1 MARAAPAPADR
12 MARGNIVNRQ
22 TILAAV
28 LLVQLVVVALVW
40 GLQARPGDAPP
51 VFLSFDAGS
60 ADTMTV
66 ADAESAVTVTRAE
79 GEWKLSNG
87 LPADG
92 ARIDGVLQKLSD
104 PGSGWPV
111 ATSESAMQ
119 RFEVVEETHQ
129 RHVTISA
136 AEETLAD
143 IYLGTSPTFGKVHA
157 RHVDGGPVYA
167 IGFSNYE
174 AGAKQSD
181 WLRKSLLQPDG
192 EVQSITRATSSGEW
206 TLTSTDGTWTT
217 SEGVELDQD
226 ETNTFVDRL
235 RRLNVLDLVDAE
247 LPEEPGTTL
256 VVVDDAGAHEL
267 ALFALPDDDYA
278 ATSNRFE
285 GVFGISSYIA
295 EQLKTPLGDLAADAS
310 DEDESAEEPSAGES
324 PPTAGA

>member
-1 MARAAPAPADR
+1 M
-12 MARGNIVNRQ
+12 NRQ
-22 TILAAV
+22 TILGTV
-28 LLVQLVVVALVW
+28 LLLQLVAVALVW
-40 GLQARPGDAPP
+40 GLQARPGDTPP
-51 VFLSFDAGS
+51 EFLGFDAGS

-66 ADAESAVTVTRAE
+66 ADTESTVTLTRAD

-92 ARIDGVLQKLSD
+92 SKIDGVLQKLSD

-111 ATSESAMQ
+111 ATSESAMR

-129 RHVTISA
+129 RHVTIGA
-136 AEETLAD
+136 GDETLAD

-157 RHVDGGPVYA
+157 RHVSGGPVYA

-181 WLRKSLLQPDG
+181 WLQKSLLQPDG
-192 EVQSITRATSSGEW
+192 EVQSVRRTTSGAEW
-206 TLTSTDGTWTT
+206 TLTWTDGAWTT
-217 SEGVELDQD
+217 EGVELDQD

-235 RRLNVLDLVDAE
+235 RRLNVLDIVDAE
-247 LPEEPGTTL
+247 LREEPGTTF

-295 EQLKTPLGDLAADAS
+295 EQLDMPLEDLAVDAS
-310 DEDESAEEPSAGES
+310 DEDGSDDLPSGES
-324 PPTAGA
+324 

>member
-1 MARAAPAPADR
+1 MASAAPAPADR
-12 MARGNIVNRQ
+12 MAWGGIVNRQ
-22 TILAAV
+22 AILAGV
-28 LLVQLVVVALVW
+28 LLVQLIAVALVW

-51 VFLSFDAGS
+51 VFLSFDAGN

-66 ADAESAVTVTRAE
+66 ADAESTVTVTRADR
-79 GEWKLSNG
+79 EWTLSNG

-92 ARIDGVLQKLSD
+92 GKIDGVLQKLSD
-104 PGSGWPV
+104 PGPGWPV
-111 ATSESAMQ
+111 ATSESAMR

-129 RHVTISA
+129 RHVTIGA
-136 AEETLAD
+136 GEETLAD
-143 IYLGTSPTFGKVHA
+143 IYLGTSPTFGRVHA

-174 AGAKQSD
+174 AGVKQSD
-181 WLRKSLLQPDG
+181 WLQKSLLQPEG
-192 EVQSITRATSSGEW
+192 EVQSVSRKTSSAEW
-206 TLTSTDGTWTT
+206 TLAWTDGAWT

-247 LPEEPGTTL
+247 LPEEPSTAF
-256 VVVDDAGAHEL
+256 VVVDGAGAHEL

-278 ATSNRFE
+278 ATSSRFE

-295 EQLKTPLGDLAADAS
+295 EQLDMPLEDLGVDAS
-310 DEDESAEEPSAGES
+310 EEDDSDGGSEGSS
-324 PPTAGA
+324 PPAAES